1 MPPNIPHNEAILIP
15 NHYTVR
21 ATTSTEYKS
30 STDKKK
36 IKVAS
41 AEEKVISS
49 PVKYNTPYSID
60 LYTGNRNGLTE
71 DRSIMKPPIQVELLD
86 RNLKIRQ
93 KIEPDRESQIAWSDE
108 ESVHT
113 DWSESNVWSDEDDV
127 GIDKGNIAIF
137 S

>member
-15 NHYTVR
+15 NHYTLR

-30 STDKKK
+30 GTDKKK
-36 IKVAS
+36 GGN

-60 LYTGNRNGLTE
+60 LYTGNRNGLIE